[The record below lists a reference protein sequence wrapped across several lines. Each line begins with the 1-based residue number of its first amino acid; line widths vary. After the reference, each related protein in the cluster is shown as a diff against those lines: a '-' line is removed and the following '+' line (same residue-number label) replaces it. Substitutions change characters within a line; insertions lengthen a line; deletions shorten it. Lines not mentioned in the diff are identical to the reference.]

1 MNLRALEFP
10 PLHLRIVCAL
20 TAVLLLTLAVFQPS
34 LTTASMQQLQMPAS
48 NLLLRHALNPDA
60 ALLLIAAG
68 WLLFCVEMI
77 RPGLF
82 LPGGIGV
89 FAMTLGIYA
98 LGLVTGRHHIEA
110 IRLLHPVTCI
120 GVLATC
126 ILTLLLL
133 RVAWLARRSKY
144 RLESEPAVPLTRP
157 FTGHSTGYS
166 STIKSAE

>member
-10 PLHLRIVCAL
+10 PLYLRIVCAL
-20 TAVLLLTLAVFQPS
+20 TAMLLLTLAVLQPP
-34 LTTASMQQLQMPAS
+34 LTAASMQQLQMPAS
-48 NLLLRHALNPDA
+48 NLLLRHALNPDT

-68 WLLFCVEMI
+68 WLLFCGEMI

-89 FAMTLGIYA
+89 FLMTLGAYA
-98 LGLVTGRHHIEA
+98 LGHIADRNPIDA
-110 IRLLHPVTCI
+110 IRLLHPVTII
-120 GVLATC
+120 GLLAAC

-133 RVAWLARRSKY
+133 RVAWLARRSKF

-166 STIKSAE
+166 STVKSAE